1 MDTQDHR
8 QWDTFFDFLDDYP
21 IAEYVPVQIVPG
33 NHDIDKYK
41 QGKDIFLAYEHRFR
55 MPRVKAPEL
64 GLYEGPFA
72 DEALDMERPPYPLP
86 YEWGNAY
93 YAYSYGPARFIMI
106 SSYSA
111 MEPGS
116 KQYNWIL
123 QELEAVDRYVT
134 PWLVAVLHTPLCMY
148 GVVAFFLQSS
158 SVVKSRMLTKQCLL
172 FLYKQTTHLP
182 YIGTIRK
189 SSLPNCTWNPSLP
202 STTLTWYSLGTFTPT

>member
-1 MDTQDHR
+1 MIALWYQDHR

-21 IAEYVPVQIVPG
+21 IAEHVPIQIVPG

-41 QGKDIFLAYEHRFR
+41 EGKDIFLAYEHRFR

-64 GLYEGPFA
+64 GLYEGPLVNVQ
-72 DEALDMERPPYPLP
+72 LDMDKPPYPLP

-116 KQYNWIL
+116 KQHSWIL
-123 QELEAVDRYVT
+123 EELKAIDRSVT
-134 PWLVAVLHTPLCMY
+134 PWVIAVLHTPLCKY
-148 GVVAFFLQSS
+148 GALASSIFMVVMTITCISWGLANLTLRLSLTLQH
-158 SVVKSRMLTKQCLL
+158 R
-172 FLYKQTTHLP
+172 
-182 YIGTIRK
+182 
-189 SSLPNCTWNPSLP
+189 
-202 STTLTWYSLGTFTPT
+202 